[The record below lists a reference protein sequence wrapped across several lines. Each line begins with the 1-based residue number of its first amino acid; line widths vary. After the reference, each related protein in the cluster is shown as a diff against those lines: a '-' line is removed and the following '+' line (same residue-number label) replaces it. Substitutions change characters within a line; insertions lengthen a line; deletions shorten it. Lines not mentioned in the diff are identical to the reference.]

1 MLIEYK
7 IKFEKDGLTI
17 TQRLAQSDSTA
28 QVKPGVPVEGTLL
41 PKSQAEIVAP
51 PTAKPLQGGNPGDE
65 PSSGTGPNNLGTAP
79 IILIGPIVLCHPH
92 PAKDDKETT

>member
-17 TQRLAQSDSTA
+17 TQRVEQSGSTA
-28 QVKPGVPVEGTLL
+28 QVKPGTPVEGNLL
-41 PKSQAEIVAP
+41 PKSKEEIVAAP
-51 PTAKPLQGGNPGDE
+51 ATKPR
-65 PSSGTGPNNLGTAP
+65 SGAGPNDETGDTGAGGFGSAP

-92 PAKDDKETT
+92 PTEDDKGTTK